1 MEQIFDAIMQAITLQ
16 ALGMVALGVFAGITV
31 GAIPGLTSVMAI
43 AVLVPF
49 SFFMTPINGIPFLL
63 GIHKG
68 ALFGGSIPAILINTP
83 GTAAAAATTLD
94 GYPLAKKGEARS
106 AIQMALYSSTLGD
119 TFSDIVLIL
128 AAFPLAAVALLFG
141 PTEFFALMVLGLTII
156 SAVTGSS
163 VLKGLLS
170 MLIGILIGLVGQDII
185 SGSERFTFGIANIAD
200 SVGIVPM
207 LIGLFAISEV
217 LIQSEKKIVE
227 LANPPESSH
236 LKGGRSLKWIELFQ
250 AKWAIIRSSCI
261 GTAIGAIP
269 GTGAA
274 IATFISYAL
283 AKRSSKRPE
292 EYGKGSYEGV
302 AAAEA
307 SNSAVAGADLIPT
320 LTFGIPGSA
329 SAAILMGAFMAQGL
343 RPGPELFEEQAS
355 TMYSIFALLLVG
367 NPIMLL
373 QGKLLT
379 GLFARLVTIRKSV
392 LVPIILLLCVVGGFI
407 YQNNIEDV
415 KLALFF
421 ALCGY
426 GLRKLRFPLAPLV
439 IAFILTETAEE
450 SMKQALLLS
459 DGDYFVFFTKLAG
472 GFPVSGF
479 LILLS
484 VFLLGMAIWKK
495 PWAEA
500 E

>member
-1 MEQIFDAIMQAITLQ
+1 MEQVFNAIWAAITLQ
-16 ALGMVALGVFAGITV
+16 ALVMVSLGVFAGITV

-68 ALFGGSIPAILINTP
+68 ALFGGSIPSVLINTP
-83 GTAAAAATTLD
+83 GTAAAAATSFD
-94 GYPLAKKGEARS
+94 GYPLAQKGEAKS

-119 TFSDIVLIL
+119 SFSDIVLIV

-141 PTEFFALMVLGLTII
+141 PTEFFALMVMGLTII

-170 MLIGILIGLVGQDII
+170 MLIGILIGLIGQDII
-185 SGSERFTFGIANIAD
+185 SGAERFTFGIGNIMD
-200 SVGIVPM
+200 GVGTVPM
-207 LIGLFAISEV
+207 LIGLFAVSEV
-217 LIQSEKKIVE
+217 LIQSEKKLSE
-227 LANPPESSH
+227 LSTPPETAY
-236 LKGGRSLKWIELFQ
+236 LKGGRSLDLKELVNVKWTIM
-250 AKWAIIRSSCI
+250 RSSFI
-261 GTAIGAIP
+261 GTAVGAIP

-283 AKRSSKRPE
+283 AKRGAKRPE
-292 EYGKGSYEGV
+292 EFGKGSYEGI

-307 SNSAVAGADLIPT
+307 ANSAVAGADLIPT
-320 LTFGIPGSA
+320 LAFGIPGSA

-343 RPGPELFEEQAS
+343 RPGPNLFQEHAA
-355 TMYSIFALLLVG
+355 TMYGIFTLLLLG

-379 GLFARLVTIRKSV
+379 PLFARIVTVRQSL
-392 LVPIILLLCVVGGFI
+392 LVPIILLFCVVGGFI
-407 YQNNIEDV
+407 YQNSIEDV

-421 ALCGY
+421 GLVGY
-426 GLRKLRFPLAPLV
+426 GLRKLNFPLAPLV
-439 IAFILTETAEE
+439 IAYILTASAEE
-450 SMKQALLLS
+450 SMKQALVLS
-459 DGDYFVFFTKLAG
+459 DGDFFVFLTRPISAF
-472 GFPVSGF
+472 FIF
-479 LILLS
+479 LS
-484 VFLLGMAIWKK
+484 VALLGMAVWKR
-495 PWAEA
+495 PWADN
-500 E
+500 